1 MSLKFVGTKGAS
13 QVAGQMNKA
22 PCALLTKNL
31 LLSKSLLVFLNFKT
45 CLGEDNISGT
55 ALLESSTKGQV

>member
-1 MSLKFVGTKGAS
+1 MSLKFIGTKGAS
-13 QVAGQMNKA
+13 QVAGQMNKV

-45 CLGEDNISGT
+45 CLGEDKEHLRNCT
-55 ALLESSTKGQV
+55 AREWY